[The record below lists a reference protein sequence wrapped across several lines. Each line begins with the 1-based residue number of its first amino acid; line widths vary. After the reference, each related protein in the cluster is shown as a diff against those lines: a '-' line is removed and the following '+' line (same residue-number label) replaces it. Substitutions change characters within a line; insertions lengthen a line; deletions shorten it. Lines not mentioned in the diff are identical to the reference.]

1 MRGADV
7 SNNMHR
13 DLLRKLMK
21 GSQWPKLY
29 ASKIRTFDAKSQE
42 EKEVW
47 LPFLL
52 PSEVL
57 SCLVKHGDVGKLL
70 GREGLDGKSLAHLQS
85 CELELGVAAGSF
97 MALGLWVDGVA
108 TGWDRSESLEVIS
121 IHLPG
126 LTGELKNLRF
136 HLNQDKRA
144 RALARAHARA
154 LARAR
159 ARARA
164 RKRARALANNPNP
177 DKRAHAHAHKK

>member
-70 GREGLDGKSLAHLQS
+70 SREGLDGKSLAHLQS

-144 RALARAHARA
+144 RALARAHA
-154 LARAR
+154 LANERAR
-159 ARARA
+159 SQTIQIQTSARTRTHT
-164 RKRARALANNPNP
+164 KNEGSLSQ
-177 DKRAHAHAHKK
+177 